1 MEDASTLRWIL
12 IIAGAALLGGLLLF
26 GNPNR
31 KPKTRRPRKRRP
43 NRRKSEPT
51 AASATRRE
59 PTLEAGEDAAEPVG
73 QPSRFEDPSFGDAP
87 PSDFSA
93 GQGELPIDAAAGPAL
108 GDPPALEPSID
119 PPLTTDAEAAPV
131 VKEHAGSAEPAE
143 PAGPPPDPPE
153 KVIVLYLRARDN
165 RKVVG
170 VELLNAAMK
179 SGMEFGDM
187 QIFHR
192 LVEGQSQPVFSMAN
206 LENPGTFDKESWPTL
221 ETRGMTLFL
230 GLPGP
235 MPALDAWNAMV
246 ATSRRMAELLHLDVL
261 DQAQAHFTR
270 QREGEIREE
279 LREFER
285 QQQPEG

>member
-31 KPKTRRPRKRRP
+31 KPKTRKPKKRRKP
-43 NRRKSEPT
+43 NRRKT
-51 AASATRRE
+51 AAATGAASGATRKE
-59 PTLEAGEDAAEPVG
+59 PTLDAGAEPAAES
-73 QPSRFEDPSFGDAP
+73 PSRFDDPSFGDAP
-87 PSDFSA
+87 PDDYGT
-93 GQGELPIDAAAGPAL
+93 GQGELPIDSAASSPVEPSL
-108 GDPPALEPSID
+108 DPPADSAPAVSEP
-119 PPLTTDAEAAPV
+119 E
-131 VKEHAGSAEPAE
+131 EPI
-143 PAGPPPDPPE
+143 PDPPE
-153 KVIVLYLRARDN
+153 KVVVLYLQARDN

-170 VELLNAAMK
+170 VELLDAAMK
-179 SGMEFGDM
+179 SGMEFGPM

-192 LVEGQSQPVFSMAN
+192 SIEGDDRPVFSLAN
-206 LENPGTFDKESWPTL
+206 LENPGTFDKDSWPTL

-235 MPALDAWNAMV
+235 MPALDAWDAMV

-261 DQAQAHFTR
+261 DQGREHFTR

>member
-31 KPKTRRPRKRRP
+31 KPKARKPRKRRQP
-43 NRRKSEPT
+43 NRRKSGGG
-51 AASATRRE
+51 AGATRKE
-59 PTLEAGEDAAEPVG
+59 PTLESGAGGADATE
-73 QPSRFEDPSFGDAP
+73 PSRFEDPGFGQP
-87 PSDFSA
+87 PPTDGTV
-93 GQGELPIDAAAGPAL
+93 GQGELPIGDTQDSAPASAG
-108 GDPPALEPSID
+108 GDSSSPETDLE
-119 PPLTTDAEAAPV
+119 
-131 VKEHAGSAEPAE
+131 
-143 PAGPPPDPPE
+143 PPE
-153 KVIVLYLRARDN
+153 KVIVLYLQARDN

-170 VELLNAAMK
+170 VELLDAAMK
-179 SGMEFGDM
+179 SGMEFGPM

-192 LVEGQSQPVFSMAN
+192 NIPGHDRPVFSLAN
-206 LENPGTFDKESWPTL
+206 LENPGTFDKDSWPTL

-235 MPALDAWNAMV
+235 MPALDAWDAMV

-261 DQAQAHFTR
+261 DADRHHFTR

-279 LREFER
+279 LRVFER